1 MRVARWYCRAAHM
14 TFSALPD
21 CMSVRLVGSLD
32 QVEEVAVAAESV
44 GIERAAADLR
54 PEIELPGVMRW
65 IRRRRDGVRAAL
77 LALITAM
84 PGRLGMVPEVRA
96 VRGVLGS
103 ERALLALRE
112 IGADRLPTLPY
123 PLGFGRPRRRGAE
136 REPKLQ
142 HETGPDPP
150 GS

>member
-103 ERALLALRE
+103 ERALLALRQ

>member
-1 MRVARWYCRAAHM
+1 MRVARWYCRAAQM

-21 CMSVRLVGSLD
+21 CMSARLMGSLD
-32 QVEEVAVAAESV
+32 QVEDVCLAVEAKGAEA
-44 GIERAAADLR
+44 AAADLR
-54 PEIELPGVMRW
+54 PEIELPGVLRW
-65 IRRRRDGVRAAL
+65 LRRRRDGVRAAL
-77 LALITAM
+77 LALVTAL
-84 PGRLGMVPEVRA
+84 PGRVGTVPEVRA

-103 ERALLALRE
+103 ERALVELRE